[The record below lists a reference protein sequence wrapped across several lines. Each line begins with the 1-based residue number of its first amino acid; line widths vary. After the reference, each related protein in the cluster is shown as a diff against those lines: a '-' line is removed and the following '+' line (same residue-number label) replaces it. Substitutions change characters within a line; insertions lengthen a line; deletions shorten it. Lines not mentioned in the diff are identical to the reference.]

1 MKNPSSV
8 GGPVA
13 EAVIRAGGAIAV
25 AKACKKTR
33 QAVDKWVQR
42 NQLPRTEY
50 TGETNYADCIAD
62 LAKARGELVDPSE
75 LRSSAAPG
83 RSAA

>member
-13 EAVIRAGGAIAV
+13 EAVTRAGGAIAV

-33 QAVDKWVQR
+33 QAVDKWVR
-42 NQLPRTEY
+42 SNQLPRTEY

-62 LAKARGELVDPSE
+62 LAKARGEEVDPSE

>member
-13 EAVIRAGGAIAV
+13 DAVTRAGGAIAV

-33 QAVDKWVQR
+33 QAVDKWVR
-42 NQLPRTEY
+42 SNQLPRTEY
-50 TGETNYADCIAD
+50 TGETDYAERIAD
-62 LAKARGELVDPSE
+62 LARARGEEVNPSA